1 MSRIASFVAALM
13 LAAAAPHTVLA
24 ATADGFATATFA
36 GGCFWCVESD
46 FDAVPGV
53 VETISGYTGGTVDNP
68 TYKQVTAGGTGHR
81 EAVQIRYDPKQVSYE
96 RLLHVFWRSVDPTD
110 DGGQF
115 CDRGESYQTAIFV
128 GNEEERRLAEASR
141 EALEQSAVLDAP
153 LVTPDRGGR
162 RVLSGRELPPGLL
175 HEESGPLPV
184 LSVLVRARLA
194 GAAGLGQR
202 GPRRNRTPL
211 SETPCRGEPCRCTA
225 GGQVR
230 GKGVDSARVTIPAA
244 WPGRR
249 EAPRRHE
256 RRWQAAA
263 LARSHIRRQSLLTIV

>member
-53 VETISGYTGGTVDNP
+53 VETISGYTGGTVGNP

-128 GNEEERRLAEASR
+128 GSEEQRLLAEASR
-141 EALEQSAVLDAP
+141 EALEQSEVLDAP
-153 LVTPDRGGR
+153 VVTPI
-162 RVLSGRELPPGLL
+162 EM
-175 HEESGPLPV
+175 
-184 LSVLVRARLA
+184 A
-194 GAAGLGQR
+194 GAFYPAENYHQDYYTKNSVRYRFYRFSCGRDSRVQ
-202 GPRRNRTPL
+202 
-211 SETPCRGEPCRCTA
+211 
-225 GGQVR
+225 QVW
-230 GKGVDSARVTIPAA
+230 GDQAHDGI
-244 WPGRR
+244 
-249 EAPRRHE
+249 ERH
-256 RRWQAAA
+256 
-263 LARSHIRRQSLLTIV
+263 